1 MEFNPDKL
9 ETTFVEPMTPYGPIE
24 GRKYT
29 LTHSDET
36 GMLFLDIAGEYN
48 YNMINENLRDEL
60 LGRWNLI
67 DDSFYSLLL
76 YAYVGYT
83 DYYTSLE
90 KYNSFKYHME
100 IALQAIV
107 YGDRELLNKYPT
119 LLNSPIYVK
128 FESSIPMFDGYEFFG
143 NVKDYV
149 LK

>member
-1 MEFNPDKL
+1 MEFNPNKL

-36 GMLFLDIAGEYN
+36 GMIFLDIAREYN
-48 YNMINENLRDEL
+48 YNMINEDLRDEL

-67 DDSFYSLLL
+67 DDSFYTLIF
-76 YAYVGYT
+76 YAYVGYI
-83 DYYTSLE
+83 DYYTALE

-100 IALQAIV
+100 IALQAVV
-107 YGDRELLNKYPT
+107 YGDRELFNKYT
-119 LLNSPIYVK
+119 NLLNSPIYVK

-143 NVKDYV
+143 NINDYV
-149 LK
+149 LN